1 MCSSGSNY
9 AVYAFIL
16 ASCVNKVNSTNNL
29 QSVCIMNKFWSTLL
43 AGAAGGLMTLGAAKL
58 LETPQTATH
67 TPEPVSYAR
76 QANYGGV
83 PVPFDFT
90 KAAESSMDAVVH
102 IKASES
108 KEAAIQRQRDQRT
121 ADPFQY
127 FFGQRFQYE
136 QQPRSGTGSGVI
148 YTEDGYILTNNHVV
162 EFADEF
168 EVTLHDNREFKAR
181 LVGRDENTDMAVIK
195 IDAKE
200 LPAIEI
206 GNSDDVKVGEWV
218 LAVGNPFDLT
228 STVTAGI
235 ISAKARDIDIIKG
248 GRPIESFIQTD
259 AAVNPGNSGG
269 ALVDVNGK
277 LIGINSAIAT
287 PTGVFAGY
295 SFAIPVNLVQR
306 IADDLIKYG
315 TYKRPYLGVNI
326 ATMNSNVAS
335 ELNIDYMQGVAV
347 VEVADAQ
354 GSAALAG
361 IVEKDVITKV
371 NGKNVTSTSELMEYI
386 GRSKVGE
393 TINVSV
399 IRSGKLQEIPV
410 RLKTKS
416 DG

>member
-1 MCSSGSNY
+1 
-9 AVYAFIL
+9 
-16 ASCVNKVNSTNNL
+16 
-29 QSVCIMNKFWSTLL
+29 MNKFWSTLL

-58 LETPQTATH
+58 LEGPKVVTDTPQPTT
-67 TPEPVSYAR
+67 YAR
-76 QANYGGV
+76 QVNYGGA

-108 KEAAIQRQRDQRT
+108 KEAAVQRQRDQRSS
-121 ADPFQY
+121 DPFQY
-127 FFGQRFQYE
+127 FLGQRFQY
-136 QQPRSGTGSGVI
+136 QPQPRSGTGSGVI

-181 LVGRDENTDMAVIK
+181 LVGRDESTDMAVIK
-195 IDAKE
+195 IDAKD
-200 LPAIEI
+200 LPAIEV
-206 GNSDDVKVGEWV
+206 GNSDDVKVGQWV

-248 GRPIESFIQTD
+248 GRAIESFIQTD

-269 ALVDVNGK
+269 ALVDVDGR

-315 TYKRPYLGVNI
+315 SFKRAYLGVNI
-326 ATMNSNVAS
+326 ATMDSYVAR
-335 ELNIDYMQGVAV
+335 ELNIDYAQGVAV

-361 IVEKDVITKV
+361 ILSKDIITKV
-371 NGKNVTSTSELMEYI
+371 NGKNVTTTSELMEYI

-393 TINVSV
+393 TVNVSV
-399 IRSGKLQEIPV
+399 IRGGKVQVIPV
-410 RLKTKS
+410 RLKPRS